1 MSDILFYR
9 SELIEFVVIKDKRL
23 CFGEHCHSS
32 SIVLTAVLEG
42 QAELVRNGVPEIKTE
57 GDIFFVLPYENHSL
71 TSQKPVS
78 ILSMCVKKQLA
89 GLSVQ
94 KYTEI
99 VSAAVNGMTD
109 KGLPTAYAERLI
121 NEAETALKAFTE
133 KSGKTEDAM
142 LISER
147 NSIEEHPE
155 TAENLDE
162 SGRKVYMS
170 KYHFIRRFREL
181 SGLTPH
187 KFRIQNR
194 VRMAQKQ
201 LSEGV
206 PISEAALMA
215 GFYDQSHFDRYFKKI
230 VGVSPKDYV
239 DSLRNF
245 LQE

>member
-9 SELIEFVVIKDKRL
+9 SELIEFVVINGKRL
-23 CFGEHCHSS
+23 CFGEHCHAS
-32 SIVLTAVLEG
+32 SIVLTAVLDG
-42 QAELVRNGVPEIKTE
+42 QAELVRNGTSEIKTA
-57 GDIFFVLPYENHSL
+57 GDIFSVLPYENHSL
-71 TSQKPVS
+71 TSVQPVS
-78 ILSMCVKKQLA
+78 VLSMCVKKQLA
-89 GLSVQ
+89 LLPVR

-109 KGLPTAYAERLI
+109 RGLPKGYAESLI
-121 NEAETALKAFTE
+121 NEAEKAF
-133 KSGKTEDAM
+133 KAYLGKCGKYEDAM

-147 NSIEEHPE
+147 NAIEEHPE
-155 TAENLDE
+155 TSEDLAE
-162 SGRKVYMS
+162 SGRRAYMS
-170 KYHFIRRFREL
+170 KYHFLRRFREL

-194 VRMAQKQ
+194 VRMAQRR

-206 PISEAALMA
+206 PISEAALMS
-215 GFYDQSHFDRYFKKI
+215 GFYDQSHFDRYFKRI